1 MIYYFH
7 NDLMPLYLLTVF
19 GKNEKA
25 NLSAAERNALAR
37 IVEFLKMEG
46 TA

>member
-7 NDLMPLYLLTVF
+7 SDAMPLYLLTVF

-25 NLSAAERNALAR
+25 DLSGAERSELAALVR
-37 IVEFLKMEG
+37 FLKTG
-46 TA
+46 G